1 MKEQERRRI
10 IGKLMVMTWGSLESH
25 ILWPYLEKPKNDE
38 KFNIEVIK
46 DYIEQL
52 KLLSE
57 LL

>member
-1 MKEQERRRI
+1 
-10 IGKLMVMTWGSLESH
+10 MVMTWGSLESH
-25 ILWPYLEKPKNDE
+25 ILWPYMKDPKNDE
-38 KFNIEVIK
+38 KFNIQVIK